1 MSVDNGKIAE
11 DRALKGFVSGGG
23 AVFLALFIGYFL
35 TFFYKLILA
44 RSFGPAD
51 YGLFEMVITV
61 LGILTV
67 FAGLGLYSGLTRFI
81 SLYKAKPELVKGYV
95 SSVTKIQLVSSLLF
109 SIVLFL
115 LAPKITAFF
124 EFEGVFTQILYVV
137 AFILPIKVFTKSFI
151 QVLLAYKKVMIS
163 KLGTELVNKGIMLLG
178 ILLIIYF
185 NYSILSVALLL
196 LIAYTLTLIYYLYH
210 FQKVKKNFE
219 TKEKKYEL
227 KRWFSYSYPLLFAGL
242 VGYLLNWTDNLVIGR
257 YLTESDLG
265 IYAVAFSVAYYLFAG
280 SKLFSGVFLPIMT
293 EYYENNMKQFKEI
306 FQTIRTWTVLF
317 SLIVGSVFILYA
329 QQILNLLFGQEY
341 VAGATSLQILAA
353 FFIVANYFYFSS
365 KLLHLEDQTK
375 KILYG
380 DIIALALNLTIT
392 IYLVN
397 LLGIA
402 GAAIGSGFSYFLIRY
417 IFHLYSKKYVKFKH
431 DYKHIIKSV
440 IATFSAAIISYY
452 ASSLAL
458 FYLNVHLIVYAAIA
472 GMLYGLLLLLAIRY
486 LDMVKKED
494 FIIIDMIE
502 DYTKLN
508 LNIVRKILV
517 R

>member
-1 MSVDNGKIAE
+1 MSKND
-11 DRALKGFVSGGG
+11 ALKGFVSGGG
-23 AVFLALFIGYFL
+23 AMFLALFVAYIL
-35 TFFYKLILA
+35 TFFHKLVLA
-44 RSFGPAD
+44 RFFGSSA
-51 YGLFEMVITV
+51 YGLIEMAITV
-61 LGILTV
+61 LGVLTV
-67 FAGLGLYSGLTRFI
+67 LAGVGLYSGFIRFI
-81 SLYKAKPELVKGYV
+81 PLYKDEIEYVKGYV
-95 SSVTKIQLVSSLLF
+95 YSVTKIQIISSVVF
-109 SIVLFL
+109 SIVLFFS
-115 LAPKITAFF
+115 APLITSFF
-124 EFEGVFTQILYVV
+124 DFDQVFTQILYLIAIALPFHV
-137 AFILPIKVFTKSFI
+137 FIKSFI
-151 QVLLAYKKVMIS
+151 RLLLAYKKVMIS
-163 KLGTELVNKGIMLLG
+163 RIGKDIIFNVIMLVG
-178 ILLIIYF
+178 ILILAYLEMGVLYVAGLMLVAYF
-185 NYSILSVALLL
+185 VTFL
-196 LIAYTLTLIYYLYH
+196 YYLYFYQKTKKK
-210 FQKVKKNFE
+210 FQTNK
-219 TKEKKYEL
+219 KKYEI
-227 KRWFSYSYPLLFAGL
+227 KRWFKYSYPLLFAGL
-242 VGYLLNWTDNLVIGR
+242 IGYFLNWTDNFVIGR
-257 YLTESDLG
+257 YLSSSELG
-265 IYAVAFSVAYYLFAG
+265 IYAIAFSVAFYLFVA
-280 SKLFSGVFLPIMT
+280 SKLFEGIFLPILT
-293 EYYENNMKQFKEI
+293 EHYETNLKKFKEI
-306 FQTIRTWTVLF
+306 FETIRTWTVLF

-329 QQILNLLFGQEY
+329 EQILNLLFGQEY

-397 LLGIA
+397 LLGIV

-440 IATFSAAIISYY
+440 IATFSAAIISYF
-452 ASSLAL
+452 ASNLIMSY
-458 FYLNVHLIVYAAIA
+458 FNVHLIIYAGIA
-472 GMLYGLLLLLAIRY
+472 GILYGLLLLLAIRY